1 MTKLKKQ
8 TRSRDPD
15 PISVALMILNV
26 AASIASVAVPVQV
39 WLYERR
45 RSRDIIEERKQ
56 ALKNNLYKSERLV
69 IELEGMLREFKSI
82 LHQNDALQTKFLP
95 AQTKIAEEESMKEL
109 SRLKRRIFGLG
120 GKIDEVV
127 GRILGLIS
135 QLFPEQSQDK
145 FSSLREAFIDNY
157 RLALNSETFG
167 KFIEN
172 CFRLLEVARRIV
184 TEVREYYDY
193 SLS

>member
-1 MTKLKKQ
+1 
-8 TRSRDPD
+8 
-15 PISVALMILNV
+15 
-26 AASIASVAVPVQV
+26 
-39 WLYERR
+39 
-45 RSRDIIEERKQ
+45 
-56 ALKNNLYKSERLV
+56 
-69 IELEGMLREFKSI
+69 MLREFKSI

-135 QLFPEQSQDK
+135 QLFPGQSQDK

>member
-1 MTKLKKQ
+1 M
-8 TRSRDPD
+8 
-15 PISVALMILNV
+15 
-26 AASIASVAVPVQV
+26 
-39 WLYERR
+39 
-45 RSRDIIEERKQ
+45 
-56 ALKNNLYKSERLV
+56 KNNLHKSERLI

-145 FSSLREAFIDNY
+145 FKRSVHR
-157 RLALNSETFG
+157 
-167 KFIEN
+167 
-172 CFRLLEVARRIV
+172 
-184 TEVREYYDY
+184 
-193 SLS
+193 